1 MKRVILGAAA
11 TAVAATAAVLVPQAA
26 GATGSGGGGTGDS
39 VYIAPTADYN
49 LSGASL
55 DLDLVVKCSG
65 SGTVAGAVNGSVS
78 QSPPETAS
86 PITFSTGNTL
96 VVCDGKS
103 HTVGITVDGIGY
115 DDGYATATMTLV
127 NPNTLKTTTATAKI
141 YITAH

>member
-1 MKRVILGAAA
+1 MKRVLLAGAAA
-11 TAVAATAAVLVPQAA
+11 AAAATAAVLVPQAA
-26 GATGSGGGGTGDS
+26 GATGSTSGDS
-39 VYIAPTADYN
+39 IYIAPGADYN

-65 SGTVAGAVNGSVS
+65 SGVVAGTVNGSVS

-86 PITFSTGNTL
+86 PVSFSTGNTL

-103 HTVGITVDGIGY
+103 HTVGITVDGAGY
-115 DDGYATATMTLV
+115 DDGYAKATMTLV
-127 NPNTLKTTTATAKI
+127 NPNTLKSTTATAKI

>member
-11 TAVAATAAVLVPQAA
+11 AVAAAATAVAVPSVA

-49 LSGASL
+49 TSGFSL

-65 SGTVAGAVNGSVS
+65 GLTGVVNGSVT
-78 QSPPETAS
+78 QSPPETPS
-86 PITFSTGNTL
+86 PVTFSTGNTL
-96 VVCDGKS
+96 VVCDGQS
-103 HTVGITVDGIGY
+103 HTVAITVDGAGY
-115 DDGYATATMTLV
+115 DDGYAKATMTLV
-127 NPNTLKTTTATAKI
+127 NPNTLKSTTATAKI